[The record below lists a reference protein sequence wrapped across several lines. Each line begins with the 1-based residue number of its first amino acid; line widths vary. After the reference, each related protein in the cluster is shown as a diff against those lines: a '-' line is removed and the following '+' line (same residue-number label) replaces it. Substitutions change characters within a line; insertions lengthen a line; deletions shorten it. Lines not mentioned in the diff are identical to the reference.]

1 MIYNYFLAIEGQY
14 IVLNKFPLWKYIFLG
29 FVVLVSLLYA
39 APNLYGEDPA
49 VQISAT
55 RGADVKVETFEQ
67 VQTLLS
73 AANITPKK
81 ATLENGQV
89 LLRFTSSDEQ
99 LLARDIVS
107 EALGQS
113 FVTALNLAPATP
125 AWLSAIG
132 GEPLKL
138 GLDLR
143 GGVHFL
149 MEVDMDEA
157 VKKAQEQMVQDLRS
171 SLREEKIRF
180 RGIREDKVNSTVI
193 LRFEDEATL
202 DKAVT
207 FLKPVNPG
215 YQFEDQEKN
224 NEFVL
229 TVKMTPEKLKATKE
243 DALQQNLT
251 ILRNRVNELGVAE
264 PLVQR
269 QGAERIVVELP
280 GVQDTARA
288 KEILGATATLEFHP
302 VDSVTDINDALA
314 GRLPPSSV
322 IYKERNGRP
331 VVVKK
336 KIILTGNHI
345 VDAQSSNDEF
355 GRPQVSISLDSK
367 GGSKMS
373 RFTKHNI
380 GKPMATLFIEYLPTG
395 KKKENG
401 KSIIEKREEIANVAT
416 IQAQLGRSFRITGL
430 DNAAEAH
437 NLALLLRAGALIA
450 PIQIVEERT
459 IGPSLGKQNI
469 QNGVKAMIYGL
480 LAVVL
485 FMFVYYRKFGVVANS
500 ALLFNIVMIV
510 GVMSMI
516 PGATLT
522 LPGIAGIVLTVGMAV
537 DANVLIFERIR
548 EELRAGKSIQKS
560 IHEGYANAFSTIA
573 DANIT
578 TLITAI
584 ILFAVGTGPVKGFAV
599 TLMIGIAT
607 SMFTSIFGTRAI
619 VNAIWGGRNDIKKL
633 SI

>member
-1 MIYNYFLAIEGQY
+1 M
-14 IVLNKFPLWKYIFLG
+14 LNKYPMWKYILLSII
-29 FVVLVSLLYA
+29 VLVSLLYA

-49 VQISAT
+49 IQISAT
-55 RGADVKVETFEQ
+55 RGAKVELATLDKVET
-67 VQTLLS
+67 LLTQ
-73 AANITPKK
+73 ANITPKS
-81 ATLENGQV
+81 TVLENGQI
-89 LLRFTSSDEQ
+89 LIRLNSSEDQLVARETIGEQ
-99 LLARDIVS
+99 LGDGFVS
-107 EALGQS
+107 
-113 FVTALNLAPATP
+113 ALNLAPATP
-125 AWLSAIG
+125 AWLEAIG
-132 GEPLKL
+132 GSPLKL

-157 VKKAQEQMVQDLRS
+157 VAKAQEQMVQDFRS
-171 SLREEKIRF
+171 ELREQKIRF
-180 RGIREDKVNSTVI
+180 RGIRKDSSETGVV
-193 LRFEDEATL
+193 LRFVDEETL
-202 DKAVT
+202 DKAVNH
-207 FLKPVNPG
+207 LKPINPG
-215 YQFEDQEKN
+215 FLFVDSEAN
-224 NEFVL
+224 GEFVL
-229 TVKMTPEKLKATKE
+229 TVSMGDEELKATKE
-243 DALQQNLT
+243 DALQQNLS

-269 QGAERIVVELP
+269 QGADRIVVELP

-302 VDSVTDINDALA
+302 VDSTTDISDALA
-314 GRLPPSSV
+314 GRLPSSSV
-322 IYKERNGRP
+322 VYKERNGRP

-336 KIILTGNHI
+336 NIILTGNHI
-345 VDAQSSNDEF
+345 VDAQSSMDEY
-355 GRPQVSISLDSK
+355 GRPQVNISLDAK

-373 RFTKHNI
+373 RFTKDNI

-395 KKKENG
+395 KKKANG
-401 KSIIEKREEIANVAT
+401 KSEIAKREEIANVAT

-469 QNGVKAMIYGL
+469 DNGVKAMIYGL
-480 LAVVL
+480 LAVVI
-485 FMFVYYRKFGVVANS
+485 FMFIYYRKFGAIANT

-510 GVMSMI
+510 GLMSMI

-548 EELRAGKSIQKS
+548 EEIKAGKSIQRA
-560 IHEGYANAFSTIA
+560 INEGYSNAFSTIA

-578 TLITAI
+578 TLITAM
-584 ILFAVGTGPVKGFAV
+584 ILFAVGTGPIKGFAV

-607 SMFTSIFGTRAI
+607 SMFTSIFGTRAL

>member
-1 MIYNYFLAIEGQY
+1 MLNKYPMWKYLLLSF
-14 IVLNKFPLWKYIFLG
+14 IVL
-29 FVVLVSLLYA
+29 VTLLYA

-49 VQISAT
+49 IQISAT
-55 RGADVKVETFEQ
+55 RGAKVELATLDKVET
-67 VQTLLS
+67 LLS
-73 AANITPKK
+73 QANITPKS
-81 ATLENGQV
+81 TVLENGQI
-89 LLRFTSSDEQ
+89 LIRLTSSEDQ
-99 LLARDIVS
+99 LIARDTIGTELGEGFVS
-107 EALGQS
+107 
-113 FVTALNLAPATP
+113 ALNLAPATP
-125 AWLSAIG
+125 AWLEAIG
-132 GEPLKL
+132 GAPLKL

-157 VKKAQEQMVQDLRS
+157 IAKAQEQMVQDFRS
-171 SLREEKIRF
+171 ELREQKIRF
-180 RGIREDKVNSTVI
+180 RGIRKANTETGVI
-193 LRFEDEATL
+193 LRFKDEATL
-202 DKAVT
+202 ERAEAH
-207 FLKPVNPG
+207 LKPINPG
-215 YQFEDQEKN
+215 LLFDDKTLN

-229 TVKMTPEKLKATKE
+229 TISMSDEKLKSTKE
-243 DALQQNLT
+243 DALQQNLS

-269 QGAERIVVELP
+269 QGSDRIVVELP

-302 VDSVTDINDALA
+302 VDSDTDISDALA
-314 GRLPPSSV
+314 GRLPSSSV
-322 IYKERNGRP
+322 VYKERNGRP

-345 VDAQSSNDEF
+345 VDAQSSSDEY

-373 RFTKHNI
+373 RFTKDNI

-395 KKKENG
+395 KKKANG
-401 KSIIEKREEIANVAT
+401 KTEIAKREEIANVAT

-469 QNGVKAMIYGL
+469 DNGIKAMVYGM
-480 LAVVL
+480 LAVVI
-485 FMFVYYRKFGVVANS
+485 FMFIYYRKFGAIANL
-500 ALLFNIVMIV
+500 ALVFNIVMIV
-510 GVMSMI
+510 GLMSMI

-548 EELRAGKSIQKS
+548 EEIKAGKSIQRA
-560 IHEGYANAFSTIA
+560 INEGYSNAFSTIA

-584 ILFAVGTGPVKGFAV
+584 ILFAVGTGPIKGFAV
-599 TLMIGIAT
+599 TLMLGIAT

-619 VNAIWGGRNDIKKL
+619 VNALWGGRNDIKKI

>member
-1 MIYNYFLAIEGQY
+1 
-14 IVLNKFPLWKYIFLG
+14 VLNKYPMWKYLLLG
-29 FVVLVSLLYA
+29 FVVLISLLYA

-49 VQISAT
+49 IQVSAT
-55 RGADVKVETFEQ
+55 RGAKVELATLDK
-67 VQTLLS
+67 VQDFLQQ
-73 AANITPKK
+73 ANITPKS
-81 ATLENGQV
+81 ASLENGQILV
-89 LLRFTSSDEQ
+89 RLNSSEDQ
-99 LLARDIVS
+99 LVARETLS
-107 EALGQS
+107 QQLGDG
-113 FVTALNLAPATP
+113 FVTALNLAPSTP
-125 AWLSAIG
+125 AWLEAVG

-157 VKKAQEQMVQDLRS
+157 VSKAQEQMVQDFRS
-171 SLREEKIRF
+171 ELREQKIRF
-180 RGIREDKVNSTVI
+180 RGVRKANSETGVI
-193 LRFEDEATL
+193 LRFNDEAMLT
-202 DKAVT
+202 KAIDY
-207 FLKPVNPG
+207 LKPINPG
-215 YQFEDQEKN
+215 YQFADTEEN
-224 NEFVL
+224 GEFKL
-229 TVKMTPEKLKATKE
+229 LISMTDKKLKATKE
-243 DALQQNLT
+243 DALQQNLG

-269 QGAERIVVELP
+269 QGTDRIVVELP
-280 GVQDTARA
+280 GIQDTARA

-302 VDSVTDINDALA
+302 GDFETDINDALA
-314 GRLPPSSV
+314 GRLPSSSV
-322 IYKERNGRP
+322 IYKDRTGRP

-345 VDAQSSNDEF
+345 VDAQSGADEY

-395 KKKENG
+395 KKKANG
-401 KSIIEKREEIANVAT
+401 KAEIQKREEIANVAT

-430 DNAAEAH
+430 DNPAEAH

-459 IGPSLGKQNI
+459 IGPSLGQQNI
-469 QNGVKAMIYGL
+469 NNGIKAMAYGL

-485 FMFVYYRKFGVVANS
+485 FMFVYYRKFGAIANA

-510 GVMSMI
+510 GVMSMV

-548 EELRAGKSIQKS
+548 EELRAGKSIQKA
-560 IHEGYANAFSTIA
+560 INEGYANAFSTIA

-584 ILFAVGTGPVKGFAV
+584 ILFAVGTGPIKGFAV
-599 TLMIGIAT
+599 TLAIGIAT
-607 SMFTSIFGTRAI
+607 SMFTSIFGTRAF
-619 VNAIWGGRNDIKKL
+619 VNALWGGRNDIKKL

>member
-1 MIYNYFLAIEGQY
+1 
-14 IVLNKFPLWKYIFLG
+14 VLNKYPLWKYLLLG
-29 FVVLVSLLYA
+29 VVVLISLLYA

-49 VQISAT
+49 IQISAT
-55 RGADVKVETFEQ
+55 RGAKVELATLDQ
-67 VQTLLS
+67 VNAYLQE
-73 AANITPKK
+73 ANITPKG
-81 ATLENGQV
+81 ASLENGQI
-89 LLRFTSSDEQ
+89 LIRLQSNEDQ
-99 LLARDIVS
+99 LMARETLS
-107 EALGQS
+107 NQLGDG
-113 FVTALNLAPATP
+113 FITALNLAPATP
-125 AWLSAIG
+125 AWLEAIG
-132 GEPLKL
+132 GEPLNL

-157 VKKAQEQMVQDLRS
+157 VSKAQEQLVQDLRTE
-171 SLREEKIRF
+171 LREQKIRF
-180 RGIREDKVNSTVI
+180 RGIRKDDSATGVR
-193 LRFEDEATL
+193 LRFTDESVM

-207 FLKPVNPG
+207 YLKSVNSG
-215 YQFEDQEKN
+215 YQFTGSEKDGGYILL
-224 NEFVL
+224 VS
-229 TVKMTPEKLKATKE
+229 MTEEKLKATKE
-243 DALQQNLT
+243 DALQQNLS

-280 GVQDTARA
+280 GIQDTARA
-288 KEILGATATLEFHP
+288 KEILGATATLEFHAG
-302 VDSVTDINDALA
+302 DYETDINDALA
-314 GRLPPSSV
+314 GRLPSSSV
-322 IYKERNGRP
+322 VYKDRNGRP

-345 VDAQSSNDEF
+345 VDAQSSMDEY
-355 GRPQVSISLDSK
+355 GRPQVNISLDSK
-367 GGSKMS
+367 GGNKMS
-373 RFTKHNI
+373 RFTKNNI
-380 GKPMATLFIEYLPTG
+380 GNPMATLFIEYLPTG
-395 KKKENG
+395 KKKANG
-401 KSIIEKREEIANVAT
+401 KAEIKKREEIANVAT

-430 DNAAEAH
+430 DNTAEAH

-459 IGPSLGKQNI
+459 IGPSLGQQNI
-469 QNGVKAMIYGL
+469 DNGVKAMLYGL

-485 FMFVYYRKFGVVANS
+485 FMFVYYRKFGVIANT
-500 ALLFNIVMIV
+500 ALLFNIVMII
-510 GVMSMI
+510 GVMALI

-548 EELRAGKSIQKS
+548 EEIRNGKSIQKA

-584 ILFAVGTGPVKGFAV
+584 ILFAVGTGSIKGFAV
-599 TLMIGIAT
+599 TLAIGIAT

>member
-1 MIYNYFLAIEGQY
+1 M
-14 IVLNKFPLWKYIFLG
+14 WKYFFLG

-55 RGADVKVETFEQ
+55 RGAKVELATFEQ
-67 VQTLLS
+67 MQALLKD
-73 AANITPKK
+73 ADITPKK
-81 ATLENGQV
+81 AILENGQV
-89 LLRFTSSDEQ
+89 LFRFTSSDEQ
-99 LLARDIVS
+99 LLARDIIKES
-107 EALGQS
+107 LDLN

-125 AWLSAIG
+125 DWLSAIG
-132 GEPLKL
+132 GAPLKL

-157 VKKAQEQMVQDLRS
+157 VAKAQEQMVQDLRS

-180 RGIREDKVNSTVI
+180 RGIREDKVSGAVI
-193 LRFEDEATL
+193 LRFVDDATME
-202 DKAVT
+202 KAVA
-207 FLKPVNPG
+207 FLKPINPG
-215 YQFEDQEKN
+215 YKFADHEQN

-229 TVKMTPEKLKATKE
+229 TVSMTDEKLKATKE
-243 DALQQNLT
+243 DALQQNLS

-269 QGAERIVVELP
+269 QGADRIVVELP

-302 VDSVTDINDALA
+302 VDTVTDINDALA
-314 GRLPPSSV
+314 GRLPASS
-322 IYKERNGRP
+322 IIHKERNGRP

-373 RFTKHNI
+373 RFTKSNI

-395 KKKENG
+395 EKKANG
-401 KSIIEKREEIANVAT
+401 KAIIQKREEIANVAT

-430 DNAAEAH
+430 DNTAEAH

-469 QNGVKAMIYGL
+469 ANGVKAMVYGL

-485 FMFVYYRKFGVVANS
+485 FMFVYYRKFGIVANS

-560 IHEGYANAFSTIA
+560 IHEGYSNAFSTIA

>member
-1 MIYNYFLAIEGQY
+1 M
-14 IVLNKFPLWKYIFLG
+14 WKYLFLG
-29 FVVLVSLLYA
+29 LVVLISVLYA
-39 APNLYGEDPA
+39 TPNIYGEDPA
-49 VQISAT
+49 IQVSAT
-55 RGADVKVETFEQ
+55 RGAKVELVTLEK
-67 VQTLLS
+67 VQSLLKDAS
-73 AANITPKK
+73 ITPKSIV
-81 ATLENGQV
+81 LENGQI
-89 LLRFTSSDEQ
+89 LIRLNSSEEQ
-99 LLARDIVS
+99 LLARETIN
-107 EALGQS
+107 EPLGDR
-113 FVTALNLAPATP
+113 FITALNLAPSTP
-125 AWLSAIG
+125 EWLKAIG
-132 GEPLKL
+132 GAPLKL

-157 VKKAQEQMVQDLRS
+157 ISKAQEQMVQDLRAE
-171 SLREEKIRF
+171 LREQKIRF
-180 RGIREDKVNSTVI
+180 RGIRIDNSETGVL
-193 LRFEDEATL
+193 LRFAEQETL
-202 DKAVT
+202 EKAVDH
-207 FLKPVNPG
+207 LQPINPG
-215 YQFEDQEKN
+215 YQFIDSETEN
-224 NEFVL
+224 GEFNLLVS
-229 TVKMTPEKLKATKE
+229 MTEQKLKATKE
-243 DALQQNLT
+243 DALQQNLS

-269 QGAERIVVELP
+269 QGADRIVVELP
-280 GVQDTARA
+280 GIQDTARA

-302 VDSVTDINDALA
+302 ADATTDINDALA
-314 GRLPPSSV
+314 GRLPSSSV
-322 IYKERNGRP
+322 VYKDRDGRP

-345 VDAQSSNDEF
+345 VDAQSSADEY

-395 KKKENG
+395 KKKPNG
-401 KSIIEKREEIANVAT
+401 KAIIKKHEEIANVAT

-450 PIQIVEERT
+450 PIQIIEERT
-459 IGPSLGKQNI
+459 IGPSLGQQNI
-469 QNGVKAMIYGL
+469 DNGIKAMVYGL

-584 ILFAVGTGPVKGFAV
+584 ILFAVGTGPIKGFAV

>member
-1 MIYNYFLAIEGQY
+1 L
-14 IVLNKFPLWKYIFLG
+14 LNKYPLWKYLLLG
-29 FVVLVSLLYA
+29 FVVVVSFLYA

-55 RGADVKVETFEQ
+55 RGEKVDVATFEKVEK
-67 VQTLLS
+67 LL
-73 AANITPKK
+73 ADANLSPKK
-81 ATLENGQV
+81 SMLENGQI
-89 LLRFTSSDEQ
+89 LIRFSGSDEQ
-99 LLARDIVS
+99 LLARDVIS
-107 EALGQS
+107 QALGTH
-113 FVTALNLAPATP
+113 FITALNLAPSTP
-125 AWLSAIG
+125 DWLSAIG
-132 GEPLKL
+132 GSPLKL

-157 VKKAQEQMVQDLRS
+157 VSKAQEQMVQDLRV

-180 RGIREDKVNSTVI
+180 RGIREDKKTGAVV
-193 LRFEDEATL
+193 LRFNDEDTL
-202 DKAVT
+202 DKAVS

-215 YQFEDQEKN
+215 YQFSDKEHN
-224 NEFVL
+224 GEFVL
-229 TVKMTPEKLKATKE
+229 SVSMTAEKLKSTKD
-243 DALQQNLT
+243 DALQQNLS

-269 QGAERIVVELP
+269 QGSDRIVVELP

-302 VDSVTDINDALA
+302 VDSTTDINDALA
-314 GRLPPSSV
+314 GRLPSSSV

-336 KIILTGNHI
+336 QIILTGNHI

-367 GGSKMS
+367 GGGKMS
-373 RFTKHNI
+373 RFTKKNI
-380 GKPMATLFIEYLPTG
+380 GKPMATLFIEYLPTD
-395 KKKENG
+395 KKKPNG
-401 KSIIEKREEIANVAT
+401 KAIIEKREEVANVAT

-469 QNGVKAMIYGL
+469 ANGVKAMLYGL

-485 FMFVYYRKFGVVANS
+485 FMFVYYRKFGAVANS

-548 EELRAGKSIQKS
+548 EELRAGTSIQRA
-560 IHEGYANAFSTIA
+560 IHEGYSNAFSTIA

-619 VNAIWGGRNDIKKL
+619 VNALWGGRNDIKKL

>member
-1 MIYNYFLAIEGQY
+1 MLNKYPMWKYVLLGF
-14 IVLNKFPLWKYIFLG
+14 IVLI
-29 FVVLVSLLYA
+29 SLLYA

-49 VQISAT
+49 IQVSAT
-55 RGADVKVETFEQ
+55 RGAKVELATLDK
-67 VQTLLS
+67 VQSILQQAGISPKS
-73 AANITPKK
+73 AALEDGQILVRLKSSEDQLVARENISS
-81 ATLENGQV
+81 TLG
-89 LLRFTSSDEQ
+89 D
-99 LLARDIVS
+99 
-107 EALGQS
+107 G
-113 FVTALNLAPATP
+113 FVTALNLAPSTP
-125 AWLSAIG
+125 AWLEAIG
-132 GEPLKL
+132 GGPLKL

-157 VKKAQEQMVQDLRS
+157 VVKAQEQMVQDLRS
-171 SLREEKIRF
+171 DLREEKIRF
-180 RGIREDKVNSTVI
+180 RGIRKDSGTTGVL
-193 LRFEDEATL
+193 LRFTDQNTL
-202 DKAVT
+202 DKAVD
-207 FLKPVNPG
+207 FLKPRNAG
-215 YQFEDQEKN
+215 FEFTDKVEN
-224 NEFVL
+224 DEYVL
-229 TVKMTPEKLKATKE
+229 SIAMTELKLKAIKE
-243 DALQQNLT
+243 DALQQNLS

-269 QGAERIVVELP
+269 QGIDRIVVELP
-280 GVQDTARA
+280 GIQDTARA

-302 VDSVTDINDALA
+302 VDSVTDVNDALA
-314 GRLPPSSV
+314 GRLPSSSV

-345 VDAQSSNDEF
+345 VDAQSSADEY
-355 GRPQVSISLDSK
+355 GRPQVNISLDSK

-373 RFTKHNI
+373 RFTKSNI

-395 KKKENG
+395 KKKANG
-401 KSIIEKREEIANVAT
+401 KLEIKKREEIANVAT

-459 IGPSLGKQNI
+459 IGPSLGEQNI
-469 QNGVKAMIYGL
+469 DNGIKAMTYGM
-480 LAVVL
+480 LAVIL
-485 FMFVYYRKFGVVANS
+485 FMFVYYRKFGVVANT
-500 ALLFNIVMIV
+500 ALLFNIVMII
-510 GVMSMI
+510 GVMSMV

-548 EELRAGKSIQKS
+548 EELRAGRSVQKA

-584 ILFAVGTGPVKGFAV
+584 ILFAVGTGPIKGFAV
-599 TLMIGIAT
+599 TLAIGIAT
-607 SMFTSIFGTRAI
+607 SMLTSIFGTRAI
-619 VNAIWGGRNDIKKL
+619 VNAVWGGRNNIKKL

>member
-1 MIYNYFLAIEGQY
+1 MLNKYPMWKYLLLGF
-14 IVLNKFPLWKYIFLG
+14 IVLI
-29 FVVLVSLLYA
+29 SLLYA

-49 VQISAT
+49 IQVSAT
-55 RGADVKVETFEQ
+55 RGAKVELATLDK
-67 VQTLLS
+67 VQNLLQQ
-73 AANITPKK
+73 ANITPKS
-81 ATLENGQV
+81 TSLENGQI
-89 LLRFTSSDEQ
+89 LIRLNSSEDQ
-99 LLARDIVS
+99 LVARETLS
-107 EALGQS
+107 RQLGDG
-113 FVTALNLAPATP
+113 FVTALNLAPSTP
-125 AWLSAIG
+125 AWLEAVG
-132 GEPLKL
+132 GSPLKL

-157 VKKAQEQMVQDLRS
+157 VSKAQEQMVQDFRS
-171 SLREEKIRF
+171 ELREQKIRF
-180 RGIREDKVNSTVI
+180 RGIRKAKSETGVI
-193 LRFEDEATL
+193 LRFNDETML
-202 DKAVT
+202 TKAVAH
-207 FLKPVNPG
+207 LKPFNSG
-215 YQFEDQEKN
+215 YQFTDKEEN
-224 NEFVL
+224 GEFVL
-229 TVKMTPEKLKATKE
+229 FISMTEKKLKATRE
-243 DALQQNLT
+243 DALQQNLG

-269 QGAERIVVELP
+269 QGTDRIVVELP
-280 GVQDTARA
+280 GIQDTARA

-302 VDSVTDINDALA
+302 GDFETDINDALA
-314 GRLPPSSV
+314 GRLPSSSI
-322 IYKERNGRP
+322 IYKDRNGRP

-345 VDAQSSNDEF
+345 VDAQSSADEY

-395 KKKENG
+395 KKKANG
-401 KSIIEKREEIANVAT
+401 KAEIKKREEIANVAT

-430 DNAAEAH
+430 DNPAEAH

-459 IGPSLGKQNI
+459 IGPSLGQQNI
-469 QNGVKAMIYGL
+469 NNGIKAMVYGL

-485 FMFVYYRKFGVVANS
+485 FMFVYYRKFGAIANA

-548 EELRAGKSIQKS
+548 EEIRAGKSVQKA

-584 ILFAVGTGPVKGFAV
+584 ILFAVGTGPIKGFAV
-599 TLMIGIAT
+599 TLAIGIAT
-607 SMFTSIFGTRAI
+607 SMFTSIFGTRAF

>member
-1 MIYNYFLAIEGQY
+1 MWKYLLLSF
-14 IVLNKFPLWKYIFLG
+14 IVLL
-29 FVVLVSLLYA
+29 SLLYA

-49 VQISAT
+49 LQVSAT
-55 RGADVKVETFEQ
+55 RGAKIELATLDKVQAFLKQ
-67 VQTLLS
+67 
-73 AANITPKK
+73 ANISPKS
-81 ATLENGQV
+81 ASFENGQI
-89 LLRFTSSDEQ
+89 LIRLKSSEDQ
-99 LLARDIVS
+99 LVARETLSDK
-107 EALGQS
+107 LGDG
-113 FVTALNLAPATP
+113 FITALNLAPSTP
-125 AWLSAIG
+125 AWLEAIG
-132 GEPLKL
+132 GAPLKL

-149 MEVDMDEA
+149 MEVDMEEA
-157 VKKAQEQMVQDLRS
+157 VSKAQEQLVQDLRAE
-171 SLREEKIRF
+171 LREQKIRF
-180 RGIREDKVNSTVI
+180 RGIRKAKSETGVI
-193 LRFEDEATL
+193 VRFADEATL
-202 DKAVT
+202 SKAVDY
-207 FLKPVNPG
+207 LKPINPG
-215 YQFEDQEKN
+215 YQFTDTQEN
-224 NEFVL
+224 SEFVL
-229 TVKMTPEKLKATKE
+229 LIAMTEQKLKATK
-243 DALQQNLT
+243 DYALQQNLT

-269 QGAERIVVELP
+269 QGTDRIVVELP
-280 GVQDTARA
+280 GIQDTARA

-302 VDSVTDINDALA
+302 GDDVTDINDALA
-314 GRLPPSSV
+314 GRLPSSSI
-322 IYKERNGRP
+322 IYKDRNGRP

-345 VDAQSSNDEF
+345 VDAQSSADEY
-355 GRPQVSISLDSK
+355 GRPQVSISLDSQ
-367 GGSKMS
+367 GGTMMS

-395 KKKENG
+395 KKKANG
-401 KSIIEKREEIANVAT
+401 KSEIEKREEIANVAT

-430 DNAAEAH
+430 DNANEAH

-459 IGPSLGKQNI
+459 IGPSLGQQNI
-469 QNGVKAMIYGL
+469 NNGIKAMAYGL

-485 FMFVYYRKFGVVANS
+485 FMFVYYRKFGVVANA

-548 EELRAGKSIQKS
+548 EELRAGKSIQRS
-560 IHEGYANAFSTIA
+560 IHEGYDNAFSTIA

-584 ILFAVGTGPVKGFAV
+584 ILFAVGTGSIKGFAV
-599 TLMIGIAT
+599 TLAIGIAT

-619 VNAIWGGRNDIKKL
+619 VNAIWGGRNNIKKL

>member
-1 MIYNYFLAIEGQY
+1 MWKYLLLGF
-14 IVLNKFPLWKYIFLG
+14 IVLI
-29 FVVLVSLLYA
+29 SLLYA

-49 VQISAT
+49 IQISAT
-55 RGADVKVETFEQ
+55 RGAKVEQVTLEKVETI
-67 VQTLLS
+67 LS
-73 AANITPKK
+73 EANIIPKS
-81 ATLENGQV
+81 AVLENGQILV
-89 LLRFTSSDEQ
+89 RLTSSEDQLTAREQ
-99 LLARDIVS
+99 IGDNLGEGFVS
-107 EALGQS
+107 
-113 FVTALNLAPATP
+113 ALNLAPATP
-125 AWLSAIG
+125 AWLEAIG
-132 GEPLKL
+132 GTPLKL

-149 MEVDMDEA
+149 MEVDMSEA
-157 VKKAQEQMVQDLRS
+157 ISKAQEQMVQDFRS
-171 SLREEKIRF
+171 ELREQKIRF
-180 RGIREDKVNSTVI
+180 RGIRKANNDTGVI
-193 LRFEDEATL
+193 LRFTDEKTL
-202 DKAVT
+202 DKAVAH
-207 FLKPVNPG
+207 LRPINPG
-215 YQFEDQEKN
+215 LLFEDHEN
-224 NEFVL
+224 NDEFLL
-229 TVKMTPEKLKATKE
+229 TITMSEAQVKATKD
-243 DALQQNLT
+243 DALLQNLS

-269 QGAERIVVELP
+269 QGTDRIVVELP

-302 VDSVTDINDALA
+302 VDSETDVSDALA
-314 GRLPPSSV
+314 GRLPASSV
-322 IYKERNGRP
+322 VYKERNGRP

-336 KIILTGNHI
+336 QIILTGNHI
-345 VDAQSSNDEF
+345 VDAQSSMDEF

-373 RFTKHNI
+373 RFTRSNI

-395 KKKENG
+395 KKNAEG
-401 KSIIEKREEIANVAT
+401 KATIEKREEIANVAT

-430 DNAAEAH
+430 DNVAEAH

-469 QNGVKAMIYGL
+469 DNGVKAMIYGL
-480 LAVVL
+480 LAVII
-485 FMFVYYRKFGVVANS
+485 FMFIYYRKFGVVANT
-500 ALLFNIVMIV
+500 ALVFNIVMII
-510 GVMSMI
+510 GLMSMI

-548 EELRAGKSIQKS
+548 EEIKAGKSIQRA
-560 IHEGYANAFSTIA
+560 INEGYSNAFSTIA

-578 TLITAI
+578 TLITAM
-584 ILFAVGTGPVKGFAV
+584 ILFAVGTGPIKGFAV

-619 VNAIWGGRNDIKKL
+619 VNALWGGRNDIKKL

>member
-1 MIYNYFLAIEGQY
+1 M
-14 IVLNKFPLWKYIFLG
+14 LNKYPLWKYLLLG
-29 FVVLVSLLYA
+29 FVVLISLLYA

-49 VQISAT
+49 IQVSAT
-55 RGADVKVETFEQ
+55 RGAKVELATLDK
-67 VQTLLS
+67 VQDFLKK
-73 AANITPKK
+73 ANITPKS
-81 ATLENGQV
+81 ASLEDGQILV
-89 LLRFTSSDEQ
+89 RLTSNEDQ
-99 LLARDIVS
+99 LLAR
-107 EALGQS
+107 EALSGQLGDG
-113 FVTALNLAPATP
+113 FITALNLAPTTP
-125 AWLSAIG
+125 AWLEAIG
-132 GEPLKL
+132 GEPLNL

-157 VKKAQEQMVQDLRS
+157 VTKAQEQLVQDLRTE
-171 SLREEKIRF
+171 LREQKIRF
-180 RGIREDKVNSTVI
+180 RGIRKDSKSATGVI
-193 LRFEDEATL
+193 LRFTDETVL
-202 DKAVT
+202 DKAVSH
-207 FLKPVNPG
+207 LKPINPG
-215 YQFEDQEKN
+215 YQFADSQEN
-224 NEFVL
+224 GEFILLVS
-229 TVKMTPEKLKATKE
+229 MTEEKLKATKE
-243 DALQQNLT
+243 DALQQNLS

-269 QGAERIVVELP
+269 QGTDRIVVELP

-288 KEILGATATLEFHP
+288 KEILGATATLEFHAG
-302 VDSVTDINDALA
+302 DYETDINDALA
-314 GRLPPSSV
+314 GRLPSSSV
-322 IYKERNGRP
+322 IYKERDGTP

-345 VDAQSSNDEF
+345 VDAQSSVDEY
-355 GRPQVSISLDSK
+355 GRPQVNISLDSK

-373 RFTKHNI
+373 RFTKSNI

-395 KKKENG
+395 KKKANG
-401 KSIIEKREEIANVAT
+401 KAEIEKREEIANVAT

-430 DNAAEAH
+430 DNTAEAH

-459 IGPSLGKQNI
+459 IGPSLGQQNI
-469 QNGVKAMIYGL
+469 DNGIKAMVYGL

-485 FMFVYYRKFGVVANS
+485 FMFVYYRKFGVIANA
-500 ALLFNIVMIV
+500 ALLFNIVMII
-510 GVMSMI
+510 GVMAMI

-548 EELRAGKSIQKS
+548 EEIRAGKSIQKA
-560 IHEGYANAFSTIA
+560 INEGYANAFSTIA

-584 ILFAVGTGPVKGFAV
+584 ILFAVGTGSIKGFAV
-599 TLMIGIAT
+599 TLAIGIAT